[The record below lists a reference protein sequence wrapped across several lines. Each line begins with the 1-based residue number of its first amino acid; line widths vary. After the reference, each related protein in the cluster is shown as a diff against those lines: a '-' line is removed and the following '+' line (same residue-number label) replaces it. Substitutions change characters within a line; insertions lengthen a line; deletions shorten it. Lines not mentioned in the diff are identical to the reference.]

1 MAVTNRTRRAV
12 VLRAEGRCEFCRL
25 PVSTSAIPPHVDHVR
40 ARQHRGGDDPSN
52 LALSCDR
59 CNLHKGT
66 NLSGVDPQT
75 DAVASLF
82 NPRGMAWDDHFA
94 AVGAEVVGRTA
105 EGRATVETLQMNEP
119 RRLERRAEAIE
130 AGEWP

>member
-40 ARQHRGGDDPSN
+40 ARQHRGATTRRISRSPEY
-52 LALSCDR
+52 R

-82 NPRGMAWDDHFA
+82 DPRGMAWDDHFA
-94 AVGAEVVGRTA
+94 AVGAEVVGRTT